1 VLGFKEGVKMRKKSI
16 TLFSD
21 GTLFR
26 RENTLYFENVR
37 GRTPLAIEGIY
48 NIYIYGKVT
57 ITSQALHYLAQKG
70 IALHF
75 FNHYGYYDGS
85 FYPRES
91 LHSGDLVIKQAEHYL
106 NFEKRL
112 TLAKLFVIGATKNMQ
127 RNLKRFGAEG
137 NFSELLEELED
148 ARKITDVMNVEA
160 RIRQEYYALWDET
173 LPDGFKIVKRTRRP
187 PQNEMNA
194 LISFL
199 NSRLYPA
206 IISEIYN
213 TQLTPTISY
222 LHEPSERRFSL
233 ALDLSEIFKPIIA
246 DRIANRLVKQ
256 GAIKKEHFRDD
267 LNGVLLNDEG
277 KRIVLKAFNQEMQK
291 SVRHPKLKKNVTKK
305 RLIRLEAYK
314 LIKHL
319 VGSQEYEPLV
329 AWF

>member
-1 VLGFKEGVKMRKKSI
+1 MRKK
-16 TLFSD
+16 TLTLLSD
-21 GTLFR
+21 GYLFR
-26 RENTLYFENVR
+26 KENTLYFENSN
-37 GRTPLAIEGIY
+37 GKKPLPIEGIY
-48 NIYIYGKVT
+48 DIYIYGKVS
-57 ITSQALHYLAQKG
+57 ISSQALHFLAQKG
-70 IALHF
+70 IILHF

-85 FYPRES
+85 FYPKES
-91 LHSGDLVIKQAEHYL
+91 LHSGYLVIKQAEHYL
-106 NFEKRL
+106 DYEKRL
-112 TLAKLFVIGATKNMQ
+112 NLAKLFVIGGAKNIEK
-127 RNLKRFGAEG
+127 NLLKFGVKVKFD
-137 NFSELLEELED
+137 NFLED
-148 ARKITDVMNVEA
+148 LNNTKKISEVMNIEG
-160 RIRQEYYALWDET
+160 RIREKYYRFWDET
-173 LPDGFKIVKRTRRP
+173 LSDEFKIVKRTRRP

-199 NSRLYPA
+199 NSRLYTA

-256 GAIKKEHFRDD
+256 GIIKKEHFRDD
-267 LNGVLLNDEG
+267 LNGVLLNNDG
-277 KRIVLKAFNQEMQK
+277 KKIVLKVFNEEMKK
-291 SVRHPKLKKNVTKK
+291 SVKHPTLKKNVTKK

-319 VGSQEYEPLV
+319 TGQKEYEPLI